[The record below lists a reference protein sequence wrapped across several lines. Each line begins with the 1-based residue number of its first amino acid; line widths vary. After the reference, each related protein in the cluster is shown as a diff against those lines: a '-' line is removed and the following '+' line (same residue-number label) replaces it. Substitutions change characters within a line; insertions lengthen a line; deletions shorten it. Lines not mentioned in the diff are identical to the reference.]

1 MNRSFLSITSLTLT
15 HLKQVVNNIDSI
27 KEEELLKLDQ
37 IINTYLLK
45 RR

>member
-1 MNRSFLSITSLTLT
+1 MNRSFLSISSLTLT
-15 HLKQVVNNIDSI
+15 HLKQVVDKIDSI

-37 IINTYLLK
+37 VINSYLLK